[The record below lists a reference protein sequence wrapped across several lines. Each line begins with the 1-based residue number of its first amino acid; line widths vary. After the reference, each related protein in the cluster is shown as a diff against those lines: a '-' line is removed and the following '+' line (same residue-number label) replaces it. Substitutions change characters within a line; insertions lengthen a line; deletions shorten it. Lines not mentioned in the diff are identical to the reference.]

1 MIIAHF
7 SAKPAY
13 FQGNQIHSVGVH
25 RVLWAAGIRCCALNV
40 RQGIPGYWS
49 DERLSKERLLL
60 SGHSAPCA
68 CHLCVFTIYQIET
81 RVTTGTSITL
91 QWRLKI
97 LGKVFCQPSTKQV
110 QIQSG
115 CFWAIIQCAFHC
127 SIWNV
132 QEFFRFFNLPFTIAF
147 KTAADWRW
155 PKKSRIPF
163 LESWR
168 YDFVQSTWHGTL
180 LKLQQGPFCCVT
192 SVCTAVTKWNGNR
205 KALPKFVLQI

>member
-1 MIIAHF
+1 MTMRSRSCERPERPVTLRPFKVMRFEYKKAPHSNRVRCLELVGWLEHLTSGLWEGVLGMIIAHF

-91 QWRLKI
+91 QWRLK
-97 LGKVFCQPSTKQV
+97 
-110 QIQSG
+110 
-115 CFWAIIQCAFHC
+115 
-127 SIWNV
+127 
-132 QEFFRFFNLPFTIAF
+132 
-147 KTAADWRW
+147 
-155 PKKSRIPF
+155 
-163 LESWR
+163 
-168 YDFVQSTWHGTL
+168 Y
-180 LKLQQGPFCCVT
+180 
-192 SVCTAVTKWNGNR
+192 
-205 KALPKFVLQI
+205 